1 MQKKEQI
8 MGENRRTLTERERQ
22 FINKQRVARL
32 ATSDAS
38 GHPTAVP
45 VCYAC
50 DGERFFIAL
59 DEKPKSV
66 DAHKLKRVRNIEA
79 RHEASLLIDQYA
91 DDWSQL
97 GYVLIHGQAEIITS
111 DHPLH
116 ARALV
121 LVRER
126 YVQYRTMQLEILPVI
141 VITPERISSWG
152 PALG

>member
-1 MQKKEQI
+1 MH
-8 MGENRRTLTERERQ
+8 ENRTTLTERERH
-22 FINKQRVARL
+22 FINEQRVARL
-32 ATSDAS
+32 ATSDAA

-45 VCYAC
+45 VCYAY

-66 DAHKLKRVRNIEA
+66 DARKLKRVRNIEA

-97 GYVLIHGQAEIITS
+97 GYVLIHGRAEIIS
-111 DHPLH
+111 PAHPLH
-116 ARALV
+116 TIALV

-126 YVQYRTMQLEILPVI
+126 YVQYKTMQLETLPVI
-141 VITPERISSWG
+141 VITPEQISSWG
-152 PALG
+152 PALGE